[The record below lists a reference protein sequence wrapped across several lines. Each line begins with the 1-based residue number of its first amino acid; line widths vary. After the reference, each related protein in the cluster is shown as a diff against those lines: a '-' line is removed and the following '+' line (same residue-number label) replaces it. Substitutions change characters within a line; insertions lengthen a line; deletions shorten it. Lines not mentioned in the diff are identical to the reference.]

1 MSLKGGRIRPVRF
14 TQMVEI
20 RASGQVAA
28 VASSAPAT
36 VSILTAAW
44 VSIAGIAGS
53 VSRWVA
59 LEERLRWRGAVKTVR
74 IS

>member
-1 MSLKGGRIRPVRF
+1 MEHEKGI
-14 TQMVEI
+14 
-20 RASGQVAA
+20 ADA
-28 VASSAPAT
+28 
-36 VSILTAAW
+36 
-44 VSIAGIAGS
+44 IAGIAGS